1 MGLIKQLK
9 TAGCHLMPTCKYCT
23 PGWPSDVFPPFCDDT
38 LCYTT
43 GTWWLGNTLLE
54 TSFSAFSHLFSS
66 RRHDGWHE
74 PYDEPD
80 DVHADAADGCF
91 NVEHVNELSIQ
102 QCILFMA
109 LPHDI
114 MLLCPSKNWAASN
127 VEALRKTVMAET
139 DYPPKSRIN
148 LIAEQTE
155 PFMDFA
161 VCFPVPGFNTV

>member
-1 MGLIKQLK
+1 
-9 TAGCHLMPTCKYCT
+9 
-23 PGWPSDVFPPFCDDT
+23 
-38 LCYTT
+38 
-43 GTWWLGNTLLE
+43 
-54 TSFSAFSHLFSS
+54 
-66 RRHDGWHE
+66 
-74 PYDEPD
+74 
-80 DVHADAADGCF
+80 
-91 NVEHVNELSIQ
+91 
-102 QCILFMA
+102 MA